1 VIPELDRDTGYLPP
15 GVHDATFG
23 EFQARFATNGRRLT
37 LINGLRRVVSQLFA
51 AGVEE
56 VFIGGSFC
64 TKTPLPNDVDGYW
77 VYKKG
82 LDRNKIDPVILN
94 MNAHALDPVS
104 GRFVRAIKL
113 KYGVEFFMDSPNATI
128 DGLTCA
134 EFFGF
139 SRDGKERGIIRVRKE
154 AGI

>member
-1 VIPELDRDTGYLPP
+1 MIPELDRATGYLPP

-23 EFQARFATNGRRLT
+23 EFQERFATNGRRLA
-37 LINGLRRVVSQLFA
+37 LLNGLRQVVSQLFK

-56 VFIGGSFC
+56 VFVGGSYC
-64 TKTPLPNDVDGYW
+64 TKAPLPNDIDGYW

-82 LDRNKIDPVILN
+82 LDRSKIDPVILN
-94 MNAHALDPVS
+94 MNSLVLDPIS

-113 KYGVEFFMDSPNATI
+113 KYGVEFFMDTPNATI
-128 DGLTCA
+128 NGLTC
-134 EFFGF
+134 ERFFRF
-139 SRDGKERGIIRVRKE
+139 SRDGTERGIIRIRRE